1 MMYQFVLNMW
11 IMNRITESQI
21 DIYVA
26 KRYISDDEKE
36 MILATPQ
43 I

>member
-11 IMNRITESQI
+11 IMNRLTEAQI
-21 DIYVA
+21 DVYVT
-26 KRYISDDEKE
+26 KGFIKQEEKE